1 MLPQSTIR
9 AERAERAALADLHRA
24 AGEDLGRRL
33 GLSLRVVDGVLVSIA
48 SEAPTILV
56 NRAIGLGVAYPAV
69 PSTVAAVVGHYREA
83 GVGRY
88 FLHLDPKA
96 SPGELA
102 GWLEASGLE
111 AYHRAWAKFQ
121 RGVEPVSEVDTDLE
135 VREIGPEHAGDFGRI
150 AAAGFELDDAWIP
163 ALAGLVGRQ
172 GWHVYLS
179 FDGDTT
185 AGCGAMRIH
194 DGIGW
199 LDWAATLPEFRRRG
213 SQGAV
218 LSRRI
223 ADPQHP
229 ALRFP
234 PNPRPRQLGPC
245 LRPPS
250 SDPHIQPTIHAWN
263 TSRKGCSRGFSTMEQ
278 CSTDRHALRVTGEI
292 VAPAKKQRRSS

>member
-1 MLPQSTIR
+1 LFPCSSRLKVESGDTVAAKQDQRHRFSEGRVMLPQSTIR
-9 AERAERAALADLHRA
+9 AERAERAALA
-24 AGEDLGRRL
+24 
-33 GLSLRVVDGVLVSIA
+33 SIA

-223 ADPQHP
+223 ADGIALGCDGFATATGEKVGGDPQHSYRNI
-229 ALRFP
+229 LRYGF
-234 PNPRPRQLGPC
+234 RR
-245 LRPPS
+245 
-250 SDPHIQPTIHAWN
+250 THARANW
-263 TSRKGCSRGFSTMEQ
+263 
-278 CSTDRHALRVTGEI
+278 VP
-292 VAPAKKQRRSS
+292 V